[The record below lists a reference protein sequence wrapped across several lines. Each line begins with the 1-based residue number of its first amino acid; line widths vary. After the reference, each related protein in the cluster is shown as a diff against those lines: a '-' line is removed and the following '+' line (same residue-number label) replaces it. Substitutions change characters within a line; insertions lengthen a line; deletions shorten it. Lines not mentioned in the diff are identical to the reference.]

1 MKLVMIKAV
10 FFSLLLLA
18 VVCAPA
24 GGVPKRQLRKRFLR
38 QHNIARREETNATNM
53 CKMKWDR
60 NLAKSAQQ
68 YADQCDFAHS
78 TNTYRREVS
87 GRTQWSWIGENIY
100 ITTQMNPDDIVNMAT
115 NSWKEEKAYYDFN
128 TRTCQQ
134 GKVCGHYT
142 QVSVCECVCTCVYVF
157 MCLPYEHVHR
167 LYPFQ
172 MIWAST
178 FRLGCC
184 ARYCSSIKNNP
195 FQNSNSGTIVICH
208 YGPGCVGRV
217 TCLHACVHV
226 CV

>member
-1 MKLVMIKAV
+1 MIKAV

-24 GGVPKRQLRKRFLR
+24 GGVTRRQLRKRFLR

-87 GRTQWSWIGENIY
+87 GQTQWSWIGENIY
-100 ITTQMNPDDIVNMAT
+100 LTTQMNPDDIVNMAT

-142 QVSVCECVCTCVYVF
+142 QVSVCAGVFVC
-157 MCLPYEHVHR
+157 MCLSYEHVHR

-178 FRLGCC
+178 FRLGCGV
-184 ARYCSSIKNNP
+184 RYCSSIKNNP
-195 FQNSNSGTIVICH
+195 FPNNNNGTIVICH

-217 TCLHACVHV
+217 N
-226 CV
+226 